1 MLKDFWSLWEV
12 EKGPNDTEAQ
22 QILMLKG
29 FYGSNSSKIER
40 VPRSK
45 EFWSSKGFWI
55 QFNLIINLILILR
68 KFWDSNNS
76 KVEKVQDQF

>member
-12 EKGPNDTEAQ
+12 EKGPNDSETQ
-22 QILMLKG
+22 KILMLKG

-55 QFNLIINLILILR
+55 
-68 KFWDSNNS
+68 
-76 KVEKVQDQF
+76 

>member
-40 VPRSK
+40 SK
-45 EFWSSKGFWI
+45 NFEVQKDFE
-55 QFNLIINLILILR
+55 FNLI
-68 KFWDSNNS
+68 
-76 KVEKVQDQF
+76 